1 MRLIDA
7 DALINTLDAEKDR
20 LAKAKENRYA
30 AQIICDLERVRTA
43 PTIEAEPIRHGKW
56 KKVSDKNREEAFK
69 KRMADIDIRD
79 FKANMKAKAIK
90 QRRKA
95 GKIKRK

>member
-1 MRLIDA
+1 M
-7 DALINTLDAEKDR
+7 NTSPVPCKDCSSR
-20 LAKAKENRYA
+20 NMTCHSTCERY
-30 AQIICDLERVRTA
+30 LE
-43 PTIEAEPIRHGKW
+43 W
-56 KKVSDKNREEAFK
+56 KSVSDKNREEVFK

-79 FKANMKAKAIK
+79 FKANMKARAIK